1 VSDPVPLSA
10 LKTLG
15 VSTITPIGSDGAGFS
30 KILSAAE
37 IRAAAES
44 YSSAQVDSLVGGR
57 VPYSGANAA
66 VDLGANALTCGA
78 ITASGKIRSNAAVV
92 TSAGASGANGPSLE
106 MGFNGYGI
114 GVNNNGE
121 TVTLVSNVATV
132 RMGFGVAVVASQGYA
147 WSSGPNVGI
156 NSTIDLRL
164 LRGGPGILHQRNGL
178 NPQTY
183 EIFGTYTSGTSFQSL
198 CMKATAS
205 AMQIG
210 SARGTSEANLPVQLG
225 HFNSEGAFT
234 SAISVALNGSVTLA
248 ALTHT
253 FGYLAM
259 TDSITLAWPGSS
271 FGTFRAGS
279 NGCFRIDSKA
289 AWYSSTTGVM
299 QARNVG
305 NTADIDIV
313 CAAINLTAL
322 PTSDPGV
329 SGRVWRDGTSLKISV

>member
-1 VSDPVPLSA
+1 MSDPIPLDIAGLLPSPGVYGR
-10 LKTLG
+10 TL
-15 VSTITPIGSDGAGFS
+15 SGAGTG

-37 IRAAAES
+37 IRAAAEA
-44 YSSAQVDSLVGGR
+44 YSAAQIDAALALR
-57 VPYSGANAA
+57 VPYTGANAA
-66 VDLGANALTCGA
+66 VNLGANALTCGA
-78 ITASGKIRSNAAVV
+78 ITTSGNLAI
-92 TSAGASGANGPSLE
+92 
-106 MGFNGYGI
+106 
-114 GVNNNGE
+114 
-121 TVTLVSNVATV
+121 
-132 RMGFGVAVVASQGYA
+132 
-147 WSSGPNVGI
+147 
-156 NSTIDLRL
+156 
-164 LRGGPGILHQRNGL
+164 RNGL
-178 NPQTY
+178 TPMQA
-183 EIFGTYTSGTSFQSL
+183 ELFGTYTSGTSFQSL

-225 HFNSEGAFT
+225 HFDSAGVFT
-234 SAISVALNGSVTLA
+234 SAISVASNGSVTLA

-259 TDSITLAWPGSS
+259 TDSVTLAWPGSS

-329 SGRVWRDGTSLKISV
+329 AGRVWRDGTSLKISV